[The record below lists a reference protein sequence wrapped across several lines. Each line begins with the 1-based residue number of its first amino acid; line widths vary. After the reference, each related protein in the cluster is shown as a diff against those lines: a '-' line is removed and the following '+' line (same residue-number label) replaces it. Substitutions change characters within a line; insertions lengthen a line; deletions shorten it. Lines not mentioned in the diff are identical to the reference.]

1 MKVPVYSG
9 NANGVIVVRMLG
21 SNAEPLKLLVKSKIV
36 LPKIVCIKELS
47 FDNNRIT
54 RIMIRTS
61 KLSKK

>member
-1 MKVPVYSG
+1 
-9 NANGVIVVRMLG
+9 MLG
-21 SNAEPLKLLVKSKIV
+21 SNTEPLKLLVKSKVV

-47 FDNNRIT
+47 FNDTRIT